1 MTDALIQSL
10 KNVLHIALRAEGVNI
25 YNDCQAVINA
35 LLVPAQA
42 AQVPAPVVVSPVVAA
57 VETAVSPAVEAV
69 EAAL

>member
-35 LLVPAQA
+35 FLAPSQPAQ
-42 AQVPAPVVVSPVVAA
+42 VAPVVPALEAA
-57 VETAVSPAVEAV
+57 VAPAVEAV
-69 EAAL
+69 EGAVEAAL